1 MKRCPAS
8 NPRNLHPQRFPS
20 HRCTASFFFFFF
32 FLLFLFFFFPFFFLS
47 APPPLSDTIFFRI
60 SCEIMYVLFTN
71 LQSVINKKEIMRV
84 CMYVSTLHTPTHAH
98 AHTHTHDGNWD
109 YIEH

>member
-1 MKRCPAS
+1 M
-8 NPRNLHPQRFPS
+8 QRLRFD
-20 HRCTASFFFFFF
+20 FFFFFF
-32 FLLFLFFFFPFFFLS
+32 FFFCRLL
-47 APPPLSDTIFFRI
+47 TIFFRI